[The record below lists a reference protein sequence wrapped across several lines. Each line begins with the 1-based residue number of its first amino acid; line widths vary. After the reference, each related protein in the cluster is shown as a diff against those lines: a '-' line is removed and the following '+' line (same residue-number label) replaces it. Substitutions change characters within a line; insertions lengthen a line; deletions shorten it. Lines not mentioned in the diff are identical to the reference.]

1 VVLVSLLSEKK
12 TVILDKWARL
22 ILDTYPDTTSKFLQR
37 EKDRFV
43 NPVGHTILTET
54 RALYNELL
62 GSMNPQKLASSIDSI
77 IRIRSVQDF
86 CPSEAVGFV
95 FLLKRAV
102 REELKSELSEK
113 QVLGELAEFES
124 RVDKVALMA
133 VDAYVECRNK
143 IDEIQLNE
151 VKARGE
157 MLRKLLEK
165 ASPASGETGHDV

>member
-54 RALYNELL
+54 GALYDELL
-62 GSMNPQKLASSIDSI
+62 GDMNPQKLTSSIDRI

-86 CPSEAVGFV
+86 RPSEAVGFV

-102 REELKSELSEK
+102 REELKNDIGGKETLD
-113 QVLGELAEFES
+113 ELAEFES
-124 RVDKVALMA
+124 RVDRVALMA

-143 IDEIQLNE
+143 INEIQLNE
-151 VKARGE
+151 VKAKSE